1 MISLLFSTIYLSQ
14 QLFLEEYLNFYP
26 IFRDEDRLIMN
37 SPSPIDDTIDQSMN
51 SEMPAWKSANQ
62 ELAGILSNLRKIEH
76 HLHCKV

>member
-1 MISLLFSTIYLSQ
+1 
-14 QLFLEEYLNFYP
+14 
-26 IFRDEDRLIMN
+26 MN